1 MTDRQPRVRP
11 PASLFDLS
19 GKVAIVTG
27 GNRGLGFGMA
37 EGLAA
42 AGASIVIAARR
53 RDAAE
58 KALDALVKLGAQ
70 VMFVETDVSQKAS
83 CDALAVRVMR
93 EWGRIDIL
101 VANAGVGSGRRPE
114 KLSEREWSEVLAV
127 NLGGVFFAAQAVYSH
142 MKAAGGGKIVTIGS
156 MYSVFGAAGSAAY
169 GASKGGVVQ
178 LTKSLAAAWARD
190 NIQVNAILPGWFET
204 DMVAPARDNAA
215 FNAGIIGR
223 TPAGRWG
230 QPRDLAGAAVFL
242 SSSASDFVTG
252 ALIAVDG
259 GYSIAG

>member
-1 MTDRQPRVRP
+1 
-11 PASLFDLS
+11 
-19 GKVAIVTG
+19 
-27 GNRGLGFGMA
+27 MA